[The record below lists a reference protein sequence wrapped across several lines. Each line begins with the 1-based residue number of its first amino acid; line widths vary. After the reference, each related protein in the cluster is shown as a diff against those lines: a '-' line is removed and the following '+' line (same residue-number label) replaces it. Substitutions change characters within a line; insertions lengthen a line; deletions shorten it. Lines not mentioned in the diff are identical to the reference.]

1 MAGNGELVIGLDAQ
15 RMAASAAKDVATL
28 EKLIADD
35 LIYVHST
42 ARMDTKET
50 LIGAMVS
57 GKTVYT
63 GMQPSEVVAQEF
75 GDTVVLS
82 GVCAISVVAAGNP
95 RSFKV
100 RFVDVWNKRPAGWQ
114 MVTWQSTL
122 LPE

>member
-1 MAGNGELVIGLDAQ
+1 ME
-15 RMAASAAKDVATL
+15 
-28 EKLIADD
+28 
-35 LIYVHST
+35 
-42 ARMDTKET
+42 
-50 LIGAMVS
+50 S

-63 GMQPSEVVAQEF
+63 AMQPSEVVARDF
-75 GDTVVLS
+75 GDAVVLT

-114 MVTWQSTL
+114 MVIWQSTL